1 MTLCECNKKIT
12 VDLFSNQTDGSIVW
26 DVLRIAPQLT
36 KRPLKLRVLQLQG
49 EFKDN
54 TDDNSTLLYY
64 RVIHNIMVSG
74 FCNDFTGLTNSNVL
88 TFFDNFSVRSTI
100 STTHSSGFSNND
112 ISLYCPSG
120 LPNCLVLNRRGTNS
134 TSGVDSIV
142 DDVDLTWA
150 VKLEITI
157 LE

>member
-1 MTLCECNKKIT
+1 MICECNKKIT
-12 VDLFSNQTDGSIVW
+12 IDLFSSQDDGSIIW

-36 KRPLKLRVLQLQG
+36 KRPLKLRVLQLQS
-49 EFKDN
+49 EFKDSA
-54 TDDNSTLLYY
+54 DDNSALLFY

-74 FCNDFTGLTNSNVL
+74 FCNDFQGLTNSNVL
-88 TFFDNFSVRSTI
+88 TFFDIFSVRNTI

-120 LPNCLVLNRRGTNS
+120 LPNTLILNRMGTNP
-134 TSGVDSIV
+134 TSGDDSNV
-142 DDVDLTWA
+142 DDFALTWA
-150 VKLEITI
+150 VKLEITL

>member
-12 VDLFSNQTDGSIVW
+12 VDLFSNQDTGAIVW

-36 KRPLKLRVLQLQG
+36 KRPLKLRLLQLQS
-49 EFKDN
+49 EFKDDA
-54 TDDNSTLLYY
+54 DDNSTLIFY

-74 FCNDFTGLTNSNVL
+74 FCNDFLGLTNSNVL
-88 TFFDNFSVRSTI
+88 TFFDSYSVRSTI
-100 STTHSSGFSNND
+100 AASHKQGFSNND

-120 LPNCLVLNRRGTNS
+120 LPNTLILNRMGTNG
-134 TSGVDSIV
+134 TTGDDSNV
-142 DDVDLTWA
+142 DDFALTWA

>member
-12 VDLFSNQTDGSIVW
+12 VDLFSDQSTGAIVW

-36 KRPLKLRVLQLQG
+36 KRPLKLRVLQLQS
-49 EFKDN
+49 EFED
-54 TDDNSTLLYY
+54 TPDDNSLLLYY
-64 RVIHNIMVSG
+64 RVIHNIMVTG

-88 TFFDNFSVRSTI
+88 TFFDSFSVRNTI
-100 STTHSSGFSNND
+100 STTHSQGFSNND

-120 LPNCLVLNRRGTNS
+120 LPNSLILNRRGTNS
-134 TSGVDSIV
+134 TTGVDSIV

-150 VKLEITI
+150 VKLELTI

>member
-12 VDLFSNQTDGSIVW
+12 VDLFSNQDTGAIVW

-36 KRPLKLRVLQLQG
+36 KRPLKLRLLQLQS

-54 TDDNSTLLYY
+54 ADDNSTLIFY
-64 RVIHNIMVSG
+64 RVIHNIMVNG
-74 FCNDFTGLTNSNVL
+74 FCNDFLGLTNSNVL
-88 TFFDNFSVRSTI
+88 TFFDSFSVRNTI
-100 STTHSSGFSNND
+100 STTNSQGFSNND

-120 LPNCLVLNRRGTNS
+120 LPNTLILNRMGTNG
-134 TSGVDSIV
+134 TTGDDSNV
-142 DDVDLTWA
+142 DDFALTWA

>member
-1 MTLCECNKKIT
+1 MLCECNKKIT
-12 VDLFSNQTDGSIVW
+12 IDLFSSMDDGSIIW

-36 KRPLKLRVLQLQG
+36 KRPLKLRVLQLQS
-49 EFKDN
+49 EFKDSG
-54 TDDNSTLLYY
+54 DDNSALLFY

-74 FCNDFTGLTNSNVL
+74 FCNDFQGLTNSNVL
-88 TFFDNFSVRSTI
+88 TFFDIFSVRNTI

-120 LPNCLVLNRRGTNS
+120 LPNTLILNRMGTDA
-134 TSGVDSIV
+134 TSGDDSNV
-142 DDVDLTWA
+142 DDHALTWA
-150 VKLEITI
+150 VKLEITL

>member
-1 MTLCECNKKIT
+1 MICECNKKIT
-12 VDLFSNQTDGSIVW
+12 IDLFSSQDDGSIIW

-36 KRPLKLRVLQLQG
+36 KRPLKLRVLQLQS
-49 EFKDN
+49 EFKDSG
-54 TDDNSTLLYY
+54 DDNSSLLFY

-74 FCNDFTGLTNSNVL
+74 FCNDFQGLTNSNVL
-88 TFFDNFSVRSTI
+88 TFFDIFSVRNTI

-120 LPNCLVLNRRGTNS
+120 LPNTLILNRMGTDA
-134 TSGVDSIV
+134 TSGDDSNV
-142 DDVDLTWA
+142 DDYALTWA
-150 VKLEITI
+150 VKLEVTL